1 MLPLQSLTKP
11 KTYYACY
18 GCRCDAV
25 HPGYGFLSENADF
38 VEMLEAAGIAFLGPK
53 PDTMRLFSRKH
64 DARAF
69 AQKAKVPILAGCN
82 IKLSQH

>member
-1 MLPLQSLTKP
+1 M
-11 KTYYACY
+11 
-18 GCRCDAV
+18 

-38 VEMLEAAGIAFLGPK
+38 VEMLEGAGIAFLGPK

-69 AQKAKVPILAGCN
+69 AQKADVPILAGAASTINQFLVSHWC
-82 IKLSQH
+82 SMHSMS